1 MTPRCTLFARCSLFL
16 CYDGFPLFRTRLTFP
31 CLRSLMSR
39 KNHFDDLSETWKNNS
54 FSFSPSFLFPHFLFF
69 LSFIFFFFFSFS
81 PLIFFSFSFC
91 FSFRLLGGNYTRLHG
106 CPIYLCNSCGTRAN
120 SVSFEEA
127 CPAESRPVR
136 LITWI

>member
-31 CLRSLMSR
+31 CLRSLTSR

-69 LSFIFFFFFSFS
+69 SLSFSFFFSFS

-91 FSFRLLGGNYTRLHG
+91 FSFRLLGGNYTVARFTYVILAVQGRTASRLRKLVQRSLDRSG
-106 CPIYLCNSCGTRAN
+106 
-120 SVSFEEA
+120 
-127 CPAESRPVR
+127 
-136 LITWI
+136 

>member
-69 LSFIFFFFFSFS
+69 LSFIFFFFFFLFHRLSFS
-81 PLIFFSFSFC
+81 LFLFAFRFDFSAEITRVCTVARFTYVILAVQGRTAS
-91 FSFRLLGGNYTRLHG
+91 RLRKLVQRSLDRSG
-106 CPIYLCNSCGTRAN
+106 
-120 SVSFEEA
+120 
-127 CPAESRPVR
+127 
-136 LITWI
+136 

>member
-31 CLRSLMSR
+31 CLRSLTSR

-91 FSFRLLGGNYTRLHG
+91 FSFRLLGGNYTVARFTYVILAVQGRTASRLRKLVQRSLDRSG
-106 CPIYLCNSCGTRAN
+106 
-120 SVSFEEA
+120 
-127 CPAESRPVR
+127 
-136 LITWI
+136 